1 MERDNH
7 ISRQKPS
14 GSRGQ
19 NRTQNG
25 RNSQREDPIGNK
37 DITNRRIKCPDCD
50 GRLPKEGS
58 KSKSRVW
65 KKVIW
70 FTRRNK
76 SAKNE
81 ICQCHTDEGNHSSVE
96 DRHSNSWSFTRRA
109 SRKFRI
115 SSRKRQCKSESSK
128 KSFQVR
134 GKQDDPCTSHE
145 SSQPSTRTGSVCSS
159 GANSPTA
166 TGSFCDFG
174 ATSHAGGRGSRRH
187 KNTFVL
193 TEIAR
198 EINPP
203 VKNDSLPLSDIHPPP
218 KRLSKS
224 SSSVSHLSRRCM
236 SPTSGNVRRSK
247 SFPGSQSCISPS
259 KRRFIN
265 TPNTPFGSFSPPLKQ
280 KCYGLRRTA
289 TFAGKLNTEF
299 PKMCIKKSKSVNTA
313 ELTRLEKSTSLG
325 EIRDQSGSIVGV
337 VHFYKSPKKMARRM
351 SSFNREL
358 KKDCTFEEEE
368 FGYETI
374 DQTNSNL
381 ISATK
386 EGSRAHLNKNSTI
399 SERDISLV
407 ARRSSFN
414 ETSKRDCEEACKNEI
429 TTSCDSPLPLDRTL
443 NIEASLSLSSINE
456 DINDACSSHDE
467 PTLCDNEPGAL
478 GVLYNNKS
486 VQELGLDFN
495 DDYNVKN
502 VIGNNYVGNDS
513 DILGVVNN
521 NCVVQET
528 RNASGNS
535 NVNTTDS
542 SYPFGCAASLSS
554 MTIQET
560 VTENVSDIEKIIQN
574 EPGSMKDESLCSTLP
589 SKDETSN
596 ISTVSETSALAH
608 DYCISS
614 GSCHENDLFTE
625 QPSTSG
631 TSQQI
636 SENVQLL
643 CNPQDCL
650 SDTCRRCAHHHRNQL
665 LTEPPPSLPTSEQ
678 ISEDV
683 YLPCQHDDHVS
694 NNCNGCGLHH
704 GNHLLTEI
712 ATSEQISGNVKL
724 SYDCTGD
731 VSANCNGNVSGNVKL
746 SCDCTGDVSANCN
759 GNHLLTKQM
768 CVLSKPHQS
777 SEISEES
784 EGKNVSNAN
793 KQCINDVAK
802 NALNSCAMD
811 MNETCVDH
819 ASFLE
824 ESEDSFCSDNAY
836 QSNIHTD
843 CDRCLESEISV
854 DGTSFPEINRD
865 SIYSNDACQS
875 NKSSCGD
882 GCLESELKI
891 TEQVDGLT
899 DERDLEFCND
909 TELSHNCPCIMPE
922 SDLTLET
929 FDNQIN
935 TDSIATPVMS
945 REKFQTRVH
954 SNMLGSSEK
963 KPDSPTK
970 NTKSMNDQIDLKV
983 YKECSTSTNGL
994 WSQNCENLRNV
1005 ATTVIPNEE
1014 FQIRG
1019 HSRSLTSPE
1028 VLECSGTSDYVSMF
1042 DESFSPSQND
1052 VPIHTWKTSE
1062 SDLKSDE
1069 IGLPVPGE
1077 TFKMRTELMLSWF
1090 EEFNDEQ
1097 RNIILKKILNCCELP
1112 QMHLLSV
1119 AMENNLHKTCPPN
1132 CQDMLVWLPYTVT
1145 LKILTY
1151 LDP

>member
-14 GSRGQ
+14 GSRSQ

-70 FTRRNK
+70 FARRNK
-76 SAKNE
+76 SAKND
-81 ICQCHTDEGNHSSVE
+81 ICQCHTDEGIHSSVE
-96 DRHSNSWSFTRRA
+96 DRHSNSWSFTRSA

-115 SSRKRQCKSESSK
+115 SSWERQCKSESSK

-134 GKQDDPCTSHE
+134 GKQDEPCTSHE
-145 SSQPSTRTGSVCSS
+145 SSLPSTRTGSVCSS

-174 ATSHAGGRGSRRH
+174 ATSHAGGRSSKRH

-203 VKNDSLPLSDIHPPP
+203 VKNDSLPSSDIHPPP

-259 KRRFIN
+259 KRRFIS

-289 TFAGKLNTEF
+289 TFAGRLNTEF

-351 SSFNREL
+351 SSFNR
-358 KKDCTFEEEE
+358 KKDCTFKEEE

-381 ISATK
+381 ISTTK

-407 ARRSSFN
+407 AKRSSFN
-414 ETSKRDCEEACKNEI
+414 ETSKRDCEETCKNEI
-429 TTSCDSPLPLDRTL
+429 TTSSDSPLPLDRIF
-443 NIEASLSLSSINE
+443 NIETLLSLSSINK

-467 PTLCDNEPGAL
+467 PTLCDNKPGAL
-478 GVLYNNKS
+478 GVLYNNES
-486 VQELGLDFN
+486 VQKLGLDFN
-495 DDYNVKN
+495 NDHNVKN
-502 VIGNNYVGNDS
+502 VIGNNYVGSDS
-513 DILGVVNN
+513 DVLGVVNN

-528 RNASGNS
+528 KNASGNS

-574 EPGSMKDESLCSTLP
+574 EPGLMKDESLCSALL

-608 DYCISS
+608 DDCISS
-614 GSCHENDLFTE
+614 SSCHENDLFTE

-643 CNPQDCL
+643 CYPQDCL

-683 YLPCQHDDHVS
+683 YLPYQHDDHVS

-704 GNHLLTEI
+704 GNHLLTEPPSLL
-712 ATSEQISGNVKL
+712 ATSEQI
-724 SYDCTGD
+724 
-731 VSANCNGNVSGNVKL
+731 SGNVKL
-746 SCDCTGDVSANCN
+746 SCDCTGDVSGNCN
-759 GNHLLTKQM
+759 GNHLLTK
-768 CVLSKPHQS
+768 CKSHH
-777 SEISEES
+777 EISEVLVES
-784 EGKNVSNAN
+784 EGKIVSNAN

-802 NALNSCAMD
+802 NALNSCALD
-811 MNETCVDH
+811 MNETCVDD

-824 ESEDSFCSDNAY
+824 ESEDSFCSDSAC
-836 QSNIHTD
+836 QSNINTD

-854 DGTSFPEINRD
+854 DGTLLPEINHD
-865 SIYSNDACQS
+865 SIYSNDTCQS

-909 TELSHNCPCIMPE
+909 TKLGHNCPCIMPE
-922 SDLTLET
+922 SDLTLEA

-935 TDSIATPVMS
+935 TNSIVTPVMS

-954 SNMLGSSEK
+954 STKLASSEN
-963 KPDSPTK
+963 KPNSPTK
-970 NTKSMNDQIDLKV
+970 NTESMNDQIDL
-983 YKECSTSTNGL
+983 Y
-994 WSQNCENLRNV
+994 CENLRNI

-1019 HSRSLTSPE
+1019 HSRSLTSPD
-1028 VLECSGTSDYVSMF
+1028 VLECSRTSDYVSMF

-1052 VPIHTWKTSE
+1052 VSIHTWKTSE

-1077 TFKMRTELMLSWF
+1077 TFKMRTEVS
-1090 EEFNDEQ
+1090 
-1097 RNIILKKILNCCELP
+1097 
-1112 QMHLLSV
+1112 
-1119 AMENNLHKTCPPN
+1119 
-1132 CQDMLVWLPYTVT
+1132 
-1145 LKILTY
+1145 
-1151 LDP
+1151 